1 VIYLHLGAE
10 DLRRIRF
17 AISPAW
23 ETVTSLRTLG
33 TAADTGLHSW
43 WLRAVRP
50 RLSQADMQLLTALVR
65 PHGYIPDFLHPFPPR
80 RASSF
85 EAGLAQIA
93 ASNPQLV
100 AAELAHLAGH
110 PRAQQGPGRQARL
123 DLLSQLIASPVAG
136 LSRIVAELE
145 QYWKV
150 ALAPYWPRVRSLL
163 DADLA
168 YRLDQLAD
176 GGMQQLL
183 STLHPL
189 VSIDRDTVRV
199 VKYYQG
205 HADLRGRG
213 MLLIPC
219 TFAWPEVIVRTADPQ
234 PALTY
239 APRGLGRL
247 WQAPHTEH
255 RSPLAE
261 VLGHTR
267 ATLLGQLDLPMTTTQ
282 LAALLSLTAPTLNV
296 HLKSLQAAGLVSSR
310 RDGRSVLYVRTD
322 LGERLLAGSSGHGCN
337 GGE

>member
-1 VIYLHLGAE
+1 MIYLHLGVE
-10 DLRRIRF
+10 DLGRIRF
-17 AISPAW
+17 AFSPAW

-33 TAADTGLHSW
+33 TAADTGLHGR

-50 RLSQADMQLLTALVR
+50 RLGQADMALLTAVVR
-65 PHGYIPDFLHPFPPR
+65 PRGYIPDFLHPFPPR
-80 RASSF
+80 RAPSF

-93 ASNPQLV
+93 ASDPQLV
-100 AAELAHLAGH
+100 AAELTHLAEH
-110 PRAQQGPGRQARL
+110 PLAQQGPGRQARL
-123 DLLSQLIASPVAG
+123 DLLSRLIADPVAG

-145 QYWKV
+145 RYWKI

-168 YRLDQLAD
+168 FRLDQLAA
-176 GGMQQLL
+176 GGVQQLL

-199 VKYYQG
+199 VKYYEG

-213 MLLIPC
+213 LLLIPC
-219 TFAWPEVIVRTADPQ
+219 AFAWPDVIVRTADPQ

-247 WQAPHTEH
+247 WETPHTQH
-255 RSPLAE
+255 RSPLGD

-282 LAALLSLTAPTLNV
+282 LATLLSLTAPTLNA
-296 HLKSLQAAGLVSSR
+296 HLKALQAAGLVSFR
-310 RDGRSVLYVRTD
+310 RDGRSVLYARTD
-322 LGERLLAGSSGHGCN
+322 LGERLLAGSPAQK
-337 GGE
+337 

>member
-1 VIYLHLGAE
+1 VIYLHLRVE
-10 DLRRIRF
+10 DLGRVRF
-17 AISPAW
+17 AFSPAW
-23 ETVTSLRTLG
+23 ETVISLRTLG
-33 TAADTGLHSW
+33 TAADTGLHGW

-50 RLSQADMQLLTALVR
+50 RLSQADMQLLTAVVR
-65 PHGYIPDFLHPFPPR
+65 PRGYIPDFLHSFPPR
-80 RASSF
+80 RAPSF

-93 ASNPQLV
+93 ASEPHFV
-100 AAELAHLAGH
+100 AAQLAHLAEH
-110 PRAQQGPGRQARL
+110 PLAQQGPGRQARL
-123 DLLSQLIASPVAG
+123 TLLSQMIANPAAG

-145 QYWKV
+145 RYWKI

-168 YRLDQLAD
+168 FRLDQLAD

-189 VSIDRDTVRV
+189 VSFDRDAVRV
-199 VKYYQG
+199 VKYYEG

-213 MLLIPC
+213 LLLIPC
-219 TFAWPEVIVRTADPQ
+219 AFAWPDVIIRTADPQ

-247 WQAPHTEH
+247 WETPHAQH
-255 RSPLAE
+255 RSPLGD

-282 LAALLSLTAPTLNV
+282 LATLLSLTAPTLNV

-310 RDGRSVLYVRTD
+310 RVGRSVLYGRTN
-322 LGERLLAGSSGHGCN
+322 LGERLLAGNPGHK
-337 GGE
+337 

>member
-1 VIYLHLGAE
+1 MIYLHLGVE
-10 DLRRIRF
+10 DLGRIRF
-17 AISPAW
+17 AFSPAW
-23 ETVTSLRTLG
+23 EAVTSLRALG
-33 TAADTGLHSW
+33 AAADTGLHGW

-50 RLSQADMQLLTALVR
+50 RLGQADLRLLTSVVR
-65 PHGYIPDFLHPFPPR
+65 PRGYIPDFLHPFPPS
-80 RASSF
+80 RAPSF

-93 ASNPQLV
+93 ASEPQLV
-100 AAELAHLAGH
+100 AAEVAHVAEH
-110 PRAQQGPGRQARL
+110 PLAQQGPGRQARL
-123 DLLSQLIASPVAG
+123 DLLSQVIADPVAG
-136 LSRIVAELE
+136 LSRIVAEL
-145 QYWKV
+145 QRYWTI

-168 YRLDQLAD
+168 FRLDQLAA
-176 GGMQQLL
+176 GGAQELL

-189 VSIDRDTVRV
+189 VSIDRDVVRV
-199 VKYYQG
+199 VKYYEG

-213 MLLIPC
+213 LLLIPC
-219 TFAWPEVIVRTADPQ
+219 AFAWPDVIVRTADPQ

-247 WQAPHTEH
+247 WEAQHTQH
-255 RSPLAE
+255 RSPLGD

-282 LAALLSLTAPTLNV
+282 LATLLSLTAPTLNA

-322 LGERLLAGSSGHGCN
+322 LGERLLAGSPGA
-337 GGE
+337 